1 MSQLTPVQLSIE
13 IKSQDGTPIKI
24 TSIRINNEEFVSK
37 NQEDA
42 VSTDSSSGSVEEGAK
57 VLAAS
62 TIAGLSVNSDTLPR
76 VEIVDEGRSPLTN
89 QIELPATYNTLEEFG
104 GSSFYQMFWGKL
116 TYSPIDEKTSLVTY
130 QGTEDVFGLD
140 YVGKWLEPSRIH
152 KCSHEYPSKGRN
164 YFPFAQ
170 AVVYS
175 KVLEVRDGKNLVVD
189 FAYNGGSI
197 NSPKSID
204 NQDGI
209 FFFNNKFAIETWA
222 ASVNRRPALVAKAGQ
237 IYATLGFPKI
247 SIGPDSSISFYYS
260 GEGERPAIHLM
271 LSDAFTGDEH
281 GTGEKMP
288 DSFKET
294 FGENLRLFDLPGNGR
309 VDIDF
314 DWQLLPPTY
323 AQKVVQ
329 YGVPNGVIFFDGA
342 PLSLQYGLKRFS
354 NFDQFRIKD
363 RMNNALGF
371 TRSGVTCSMPNQGYC
386 NGGGIHDGIDVKE
399 FCTYRFEGDW
409 FAKDPNN
416 MKARTSGGLRLEWI
430 GKSPESPGRFVELES
445 QKAFQFENLRIK
457 FLSNS
462 EIEVDSPDFT
472 WYHLASQEWTGGTS
486 AGSEFTNLVVEGQRI
501 GLNTN
506 GDFWLINGEGDL
518 KGRSF
523 SSRRV
528 RLFDKIPSN
537 GDLIKQDLQNLKD
550 SGLIGKI
557 SDTKFEI
564 WGWAIQTGDMV
575 SFASEVFTVKFAER
589 KWKTWEQF
597 ADQSS
602 ITDPKFRR
610 GDRRITYTEVEFDKA
625 VQGSLS
631 SIQFKIERSALQG
644 LLDGQF
650 REGCKAI
657 WGIGNEAPGHLM
669 YIDFNVNLI
678 LKNVDI
684 HGMIRSTARPLWT
697 ETTKIH
703 SGSITSISVS
713 NLGAQ
718 IWNKGDKLWL
728 AHPESG
734 KMQQVELA
742 ENFIGNRGEVRILPT
757 TLSFEFPENSVL
769 VGMFSLVSEARFE
782 NVKYINEDLSP
793 CYSERIDY
801 RPQGLRLRQL
811 LKNDPSKRVQIK
823 GGRISWYS
831 NIENR
836 FEPEVEFSEMPHLV
850 NTKSVVAAILNPIVK
865 DGMGIHFGHQ
875 QKESGKEEL
884 FIAYRMIV
892 ANGQSL
898 DLSNSLLGAD
908 LYFEGNGE
916 FILNQLISKNYIDNK
931 RDTGVGFSMVIQD
944 KFQKSKSLVLKGKD
958 GKVGLI
964 VNSPYAIGDLKID
977 FQNWELRPSLFNGG
991 GFQSMQNQSDPHYL
1005 EFVKISK

>member
-1 MSQLTPVQLSIE
+1 MSHITPVQLSID

-24 TSIRINNEEFVSK
+24 TSLKINNEEFVSK
-37 NQEDA
+37 NQEDTN
-42 VSTDSSSGSVEEGAK
+42 STNSNPSSIEAGAK
-57 VLAAS
+57 VLVASLAAS
-62 TIAGLSVNSDTLPR
+62 LPTHSDSLPKE
-76 VEIVDEGRSPLTN
+76 EIIEERKSTPSD
-89 QIELPATYNTLEEFG
+89 QIGSTTASNTLEEFG
-104 GSSFYQMFWGKL
+104 GNSFYRMFWGKL
-116 TYSPIDEKTSLVTY
+116 KYSPLDENTSLVTY

-152 KCSHEYPSKGRN
+152 KCSHEYPLKGRN
-164 YFPFAQ
+164 YFPSAQ
-170 AVVYS
+170 SVVYS
-175 KVLEVRDGKNLVVD
+175 KVLEVRDGKNIVVD

-197 NSPKSID
+197 NSPKVSS
-204 NQDGI
+204 NQDGT
-209 FFFNNKFAIETWA
+209 FFFDNKFAIETWA
-222 ASVNRRPALVAKAGQ
+222 ASVNRKPTLMAKSGQ
-237 IYATLGFPKI
+237 IYATKGFPKI
-247 SIGPDSSISFYYS
+247 AVAPNSSLRFHYS
-260 GEGERPAIHLM
+260 GVDERPAIHLM

-288 DSFKET
+288 DSFRET

-309 VDIDF
+309 VEIDF

-323 AQKVVQ
+323 SQKVVQ

-363 RMNNALGF
+363 KMSQALGF
-371 TRSGVTCSMPNQGYC
+371 ARPGVTCSMPNQGYC
-386 NGGGIHDGIDVKE
+386 NGGGIHDGTDIEE

-430 GKSPESPGRFVELES
+430 GKSPESPGRFIELES
-445 QKAFQFENLRIK
+445 QKAFQFENLRFK
-457 FLSNS
+457 FLSNA

-472 WYHLASQEWTGGTS
+472 WYHLACQEWTGGTS
-486 AGSEFTNLVVEGQRI
+486 TGSEFTNLVVEGKRI
-501 GLNTN
+501 GLNSN

-528 RLFDKIPSN
+528 RLFDKIPSK
-537 GDLIKQDLQNLKD
+537 GDVIKQDLQNLKD
-550 SGLIGKI
+550 SGLIGKV

-564 WGWAIQTGDMV
+564 WGWAIQIGDEV
-575 SFASEVFTVKFAER
+575 SFSGEVFKVKSAER

-597 ADQSS
+597 ASQSS
-602 ITDPKFRR
+602 LTDPRLRR

-625 VQGSLS
+625 VPGTLS
-631 SIQFKIERSALQG
+631 SIQFKVESSALQG
-644 LLDGQF
+644 LLDGNF
-650 REGCKAI
+650 REGCKAS

-669 YIDFNVNLI
+669 YIDYNVNLL

-697 ETTKIH
+697 ETTKVH
-703 SGSITSISVS
+703 SGSINSIAVA

-728 AHPESG
+728 AHPETG
-734 KMQQVELA
+734 KRQQVELT
-742 ENFIGNRGEVRILPT
+742 ENFNGNKGEVRIVPINLP
-757 TLSFEFPENSVL
+757 FEFPENSVL
-769 VGMFSLVSEARFE
+769 VGIFSLASEARFE
-782 NVKYINEDLSP
+782 NVKYVNEDLSP

-811 LKNDPSKRVQIK
+811 LTNDSSRRVKIK

-831 NIENR
+831 NMENR
-836 FEPEVEFSEMPHLV
+836 FEPEVEFSDMPHLV
-850 NTKSVVAAILNPIVK
+850 NTKSVVAAILNPIIQDQK
-865 DGMGIHFGHQ
+865 GIHFGYQ

-892 ANGQSL
+892 ANGKSL

-916 FILNQLISKNYIDNK
+916 FLLNNLISKNYIDNK
-931 RDTGVGFSMVIQD
+931 RDSGVGFSMVVQD

-964 VNSPYAIGDLKID
+964 VNSPYAIGELKID
-977 FQNWELRPSLFNGG
+977 FQNWELRPGLFNGG
-991 GFQSMQNQSDPHYL
+991 GFQSMQNQSDPHYK
-1005 EFVKISK
+1005 EFIKISK